1 MSLYYVLVFGIIALF
16 SATVIWALWW
26 ALRGGQFSDFAKGAH
41 SIFDEGEPPGRS
53 PARRRHAI
61 QQPVPGMVP
70 DTQLAHRRR

>member
-41 SIFDEGEPPGRS
+41 SIFDDEEPPGRITDVF
-53 PARRRHAI
+53 PDRKEELARQVRD
-61 QQPVPGMVP
+61 G
-70 DTQLAHRRR
+70 